1 MRQVDIKNFD
11 DYQIT
16 DDGRVWS
23 KEKNKF
29 LKPYV
34 GKNGYSQICLYK
46 QKKKKLCYI
55 HRLVAEAF
63 IDNLENKPCI
73 DHINT
78 LKNDNRVE
86 NLRWCTPKENYH
98 NKITEERHKG
108 IVYSEESKR
117 KMSDSQPKRKVKQY
131 LLDGTFIAEFE
142 SINDASRQTNLSLRG
157 IYNCCTGGYFSKAR
171 NKWKKCN
178 KYKGYIWK
186 F

>member
-108 IVYSEESKR
+108 IVY
-117 KMSDSQPKRKVKQY
+117 
-131 LLDGTFIAEFE
+131 
-142 SINDASRQTNLSLRG
+142 
-157 IYNCCTGGYFSKAR
+157 
-171 NKWKKCN
+171 
-178 KYKGYIWK
+178 
-186 F
+186 